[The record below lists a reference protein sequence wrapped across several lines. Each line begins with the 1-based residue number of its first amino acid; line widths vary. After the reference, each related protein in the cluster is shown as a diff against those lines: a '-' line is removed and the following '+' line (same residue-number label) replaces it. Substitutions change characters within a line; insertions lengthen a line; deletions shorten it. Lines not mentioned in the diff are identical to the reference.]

1 MYSSLILP
9 YLNYG
14 LLIWGGSCKKDS
26 FYRKLDKGPMKNN
39 MNSLTKIHKLQKRA
53 LRIISKVVFH
63 YHHIPLC
70 SSLNVLDLEQ
80 LYDIKALC
88 FFYDNYHDK
97 LPPFF
102 ANKLTLTHN
111 RNDELCIKIKYKR
124 TDIAATNIFQTLPD
138 IWNPLP
144 NNLKKLITKSKKTFK
159 SNIKNYFLSLY
170 ENWVCTENDCFIC
183 AKRITVNGSLFLS
196 NSISLAKI

>member
-1 MYSSLILP
+1 
-9 YLNYG
+9 
-14 LLIWGGSCKKDS
+14 
-26 FYRKLDKGPMKNN
+26 MKNN
-39 MNSLTKIHKLQKRA
+39 MYSLTKIHKLQKRA
-53 LRIISKVVFH
+53 LRIISKVGFH

-88 FFYDNYHDK
+88 FFYDYYHDK

-111 RNDELCIKIKYKR
+111 RNDELCIKIKYRR
-124 TDIAATNIFQTLPD
+124 TDIAATNIFHTLPD

-170 ENWVCTENDCFIC
+170 ENWVCTEHDCFIC
-183 AKRITVNGSLFLS
+183 AKRITANG
-196 NSISLAKI
+196 